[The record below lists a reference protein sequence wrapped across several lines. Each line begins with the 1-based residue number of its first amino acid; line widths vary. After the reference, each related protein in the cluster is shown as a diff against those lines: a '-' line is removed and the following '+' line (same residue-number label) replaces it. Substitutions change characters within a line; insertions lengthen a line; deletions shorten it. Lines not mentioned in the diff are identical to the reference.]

1 MPIHR
6 LLENSAFEP
15 EHIESMAAAFLDL
28 CRELDL
34 GEHDP
39 LREVIARQVIE
50 FGRRG
55 ERDPVQLKELV
66 MMAIRAWPPGGG
78 KG

>member
-28 CRELDL
+28 CRELEL
-34 GEHDP
+34 REHDP

-55 ERDPVQLKELV
+55 ERDPVRLKELV
-66 MMAIRAWPPGGG
+66 MIAIKAWQPSGRTA
-78 KG
+78 

>member
-15 EHIESMAAAFLDL
+15 EHIEAMVAAFQDL
-28 CRELDL
+28 CRELELVEGDA
-34 GEHDP
+34 

-50 FGRRG
+50 FARRG
-55 ERDPVQLKELV
+55 ERDPTKMSQLV
-66 MMAIRAWPPGGG
+66 MQAIKAWPLDHQ
-78 KG
+78 

>member
-15 EHIESMAAAFLDL
+15 EHIGSMVIAFQHL
-28 CRELDL
+28 CRELEL
-34 GEHDP
+34 VEGNP

-50 FGRRG
+50 FARRG
-55 ERDPVQLKELV
+55 ERDPTKMKQLV
-66 MMAIRAWPPGGG
+66 MQAIKAWPLDRQ
-78 KG
+78 

>member
-15 EHIESMAAAFLDL
+15 EHIDGMVAAFNHL
-28 CRELDL
+28 CHELEL
-34 GEHDP
+34 GEGDP

-50 FGRRG
+50 FARRG
-55 ERDPVQLKELV
+55 EREPAKMTRLV
-66 MMAIRAWPPGGG
+66 MEAIRAWPLDRQ
-78 KG
+78 

>member
-1 MPIHR
+1 MPLHR

-34 GEHDP
+34 HEHDP

-50 FGRRG
+50 FARRG
-55 ERDPVQLKELV
+55 ERNPVKLKEMV
-66 MMAIRAWPPGGG
+66 MMAINVWPPAGRTG
-78 KG
+78 